1 MRFAVISTSLNPK
14 SRSRVL
20 AKEAA
25 LLLEKRSG
33 EVDLID
39 LATFPL
45 PLCDGGKCYGDPH
58 VSELKSQLARA
69 DGILMSC
76 PIYNYDISA
85 AGKNLIELT
94 GRDVWTD
101 KVAGFL
107 CAAGGKGSY
116 MSLMGVMG
124 SLMLDFHTTI
134 LPRFVYTTGA
144 DVEDGALESAEVKQR
159 LKLVVDELARY
170 TEKLRG

>member
-1 MRFAVISTSLNPK
+1 MKYAVVSTSLNPK

-20 AKEAA
+20 AQEAV
-25 LLLEKRSG
+25 LLLEKKG
-33 EVDLID
+33 VEAAFID
-39 LATFPL
+39 LASHPL
-45 PLCDGGKCYGDPH
+45 PLCDGGGCYGDPQ
-58 VSELKSQLARA
+58 VREVTETLMQS

-94 GRDVWTD
+94 GRQVWTD

-116 MSLMGVMG
+116 MSLMGVIG

-144 DVEDGALESAEVKQR
+144 DFQEGALESPEVSQR
-159 LKLVVDELARY
+159 LEKVVEELIRY
-170 TEKLRG
+170 TEQLRG

>member
-1 MRFAVISTSLNPK
+1 MRYSVVSTSLNPK

-20 AKEAA
+20 AVEAVR
-25 LLLEKRSG
+25 LLEEQSEDVG
-33 EVDLID
+33 LID
-39 LATFPL
+39 LAAVPL
-45 PLCDGGKCYGDPH
+45 PLCDGGKCYGDPRAQE
-58 VSELKSQLARA
+58 VKTELARV
-69 DGILMSC
+69 DGILMAC

-85 AGKNLIELT
+85 SGKNLIELT

-116 MSLMGVMG
+116 MSLMGVIG

-134 LPRFVYTTGA
+134 LPRFIYTTGA
-144 DVEDGALESAEVKQR
+144 DFEDGLLESQEVKER
-159 LKLVVDELARY
+159 LGVVVNDLVRY

>member
-1 MRFAVISTSLNPK
+1 MRYTVISTSLNPK

-20 AKEAA
+20 ALEAFR
-25 LLLEKRSG
+25 LLEEHGGTSG
-33 EVDLID
+33 FID
-39 LATFPL
+39 LAEVAL
-45 PLCDGGKCYGDPH
+45 PLCDGGRCYGDPE
-58 VSELKSQLARA
+58 VQRIKTELVRS
-69 DGILMSC
+69 DGILMAC

-85 AGKNLIELT
+85 SGKNLIELT

-116 MSLMGVMG
+116 MSLMGVIG

-144 DVEDGALESAEVKQR
+144 DFEEGRLESPEVRER
-159 LKLVVDELARY
+159 LGKVVDEFVRY

>member
-1 MRFAVISTSLNPK
+1 MKYAVVSTSLNPK

-20 AKEAA
+20 AQAA
-25 LLLEKRSG
+25 VLLLEKK
-33 EVDLID
+33 EVDVALID
-39 LATFPL
+39 LALHPL
-45 PLCDGGKCYGDPH
+45 PLCDGGASYGDPQ
-58 VSELKSQLARA
+58 VREVTEILMQS

-94 GRDVWTD
+94 GRQVWTD

-144 DVEDGALESAEVKQR
+144 DFHEGVLESPEVSER
-159 LKLVVDELARY
+159 LEKLVEELIRY
-170 TEKLRG
+170 TEQLRG